1 MQVHV
6 KTPHIDIQ
14 IQGEEYK
21 PLIDLLKKDFGE
33 NLVEIID
40 DEDELVEI
48 TTTDWFEEMKPSPG
62 ETVEIHRLN
71 LNMTQADLGKAIGER
86 SKQYISDIEK
96 GRRNIS
102 LDLAKRLGEVLGHN
116 YKTYI

>member
-14 IQGEEYK
+14 IRGEEYK
-21 PLIDLLKKDFGE
+21 SLIDLLKKDFGE
-33 NLVEIID
+33 DLVEIID

-48 TTTDWFEEMKPSPG
+48 TTTDWFKEMKPSPG

-71 LNMTQADLGKAIGER
+71 LNMTQADLGEAIGNR
-86 SKQYISDIEK
+86 SKQYVSDIEK
-96 GRRNIS
+96 GRRKIS
-102 LDLAKRLGEVLGHN
+102 LDLAKRLGEVLSHN

>member
-1 MQVHV
+1 MELNR
-6 KTPHIDIQ
+6 IQ
-14 IQGEEYK
+14 EYK

-33 NLVEIID
+33 DQVEIID

-48 TTTDWFEEMKPSPG
+48 TTTDWFKEMKPTPG
-62 ETVEIHRLN
+62 ETVEIHRSN
-71 LNMTQADLGKAIGER
+71 LNMTQAELGEAIGGR
-86 SKQYISDIEK
+86 SKQYVSDIEK

-116 YKTYI
+116 FKTYL

>member
-33 NLVEIID
+33 DLVEIIE

-48 TTTDWFEEMKPSPG
+48 TATDWFKDMEPSPG
-62 ETVEIHRLN
+62 ETIEIHRSN
-71 LNMTQADLGKAIGER
+71 LNMTQAELGKAIGKR
-86 SKQYISDIEK
+86 SKQYVSDIEK

-116 YKTYI
+116 YKTYL

>member
-14 IQGEEYK
+14 IKGEEYK
-21 PLIDLLKKDFGE
+21 PLLDLLKKDFGE
-33 NLVEIID
+33 EQVEIINE
-40 DEDELVEI
+40 EDEFVEI
-48 TTTDWFEEMKPSPG
+48 TATDWFKDMKPTTG
-62 ETVEIHRLN
+62 ETVEIHRSN
-71 LNMTQADLGKAIGER
+71 LKMTQAKLGEAIGGR

-102 LDLAKRLGEVLGHN
+102 LDLAKRLGKVLGHN
-116 YKTYI
+116 YKTYL